1 MRNNP
6 QYGLEAAIAGVLAP
20 GPFPVRSAKDK
31 HQSPSSLPS
40 APLFI
45 LNIYFL
51 VFHLLSLVLINVD
64 SVSHDLF
71 HFHVGRGEGMPT
83 SSPSVEMVSSMSCGS
98 WLVDVP
104 TAWFCAWIC
113 WEHHGLQ
120 RSGAGFYYVQDL
132 GFLFHLYIRQ
142 VCGSDSSKRGSSC
155 FSHPDAEG

>member
-6 QYGLEAAIAGVLAP
+6 QYGLEAAIAGTLAL

-31 HQSPSSLPS
+31 HHSPLFLPS

-45 LNIYFL
+45 LNSYFL

-64 SVSHDLF
+64 SVSRDLF
-71 HFHVGRGEGMPT
+71 HFHVGRGEGVLT

-113 WEHHGLQ
+113 WDPWITEVWGW
-120 RSGAGFYYVQDL
+120 
-132 GFLFHLYIRQ
+132 FLFRSRLRNP
-142 VCGSDSSKRGSSC
+142 VSSPHTTSVRLRFLRKRLFLLFPPGC
-155 FSHPDAEG
+155 